1 MTLKRIFGLC
11 EFKMFSIK
19 QVKAKPPPSTND
31 SNESDDDTISIAG
44 TETTDT
50 TLVDHNESELK
61 EQLESLKQE
70 LETTK
75 AKCDRLEREKSD
87 ILLRRL
93 AAMETTTSKTTASEV
108 LKLQQKCNELQS
120 QLEDY
125 KDEKKSLALRV
136 KELEADLDARPTA
149 QAAQNVADELRSKLL
164 AAETLC
170 EELMDEN
177 EDMKKELRD
186 LEEQMDEM
194 QDNFREDQA
203 VEYTS
208 LKKELEQTTKN
219 CRILSFKLR
228 KTERR
233 NEQLETEK
241 NDIEKKLKEV
251 SGGHSALANLE
262 KIKHLE
268 QELKVAN
275 EVSISLQRE
284 LETANQR
291 LTEAEEAAK
300 LPSSKKKPPML
311 GSIGKLPSTDG
322 VSVLK

>member
-1 MTLKRIFGLC
+1 M
-11 EFKMFSIK
+11 
-19 QVKAKPPPSTND
+19 
-31 SNESDDDTISIAG
+31 ESDDDTISQAG

-50 TLVDHNESELK
+50 TLVDRNESELK
-61 EQLESLKQE
+61 EQFDSLKLE

-108 LKLQQKCNELQS
+108 LKLQQKCNELQG

-125 KDEKKSLALRV
+125 KDEKRSLGLRV
-136 KELEADLDARPTA
+136 KELEAELEIRPTA
-149 QAAQNVADELRSKLL
+149 QQAQKVADELRSKLL

-177 EDMKKELRD
+177 EDMKKEMRD

-228 KTERR
+228 KTERKA
-233 NEQLETEK
+233 EQLEAEK
-241 NDIEKKLKEV
+241 AEIDKKF
-251 SGGHSALANLE
+251 
-262 KIKHLE
+262 
-268 QELKVAN
+268 N
-275 EVSISLQRE
+275 EVC
-284 LETANQR
+284 T
-291 LTEAEEAAK
+291 
-300 LPSSKKKPPML
+300 KK
-311 GSIGKLPSTDG
+311 
-322 VSVLK
+322 

>member
-1 MTLKRIFGLC
+1 M
-11 EFKMFSIK
+11 
-19 QVKAKPPPSTND
+19 
-31 SNESDDDTISIAG
+31 
-44 TETTDT
+44 
-50 TLVDHNESELK
+50 
-61 EQLESLKQE
+61 ESLKQE
-70 LETTK
+70 LDATK

-93 AAMETTTSKTTASEV
+93 AAMETTTSKTTATEV

-125 KDEKKSLALRV
+125 KDEKRSLNLRV
-136 KELEADLDARPTA
+136 KELESDLDLRPTA
-149 QAAQNVADELRSKLL
+149 QAAQKVADELRSKLL

-177 EDMKKELRD
+177 EDMKKEMRD

-228 KTERR
+228 KTERK
-233 NEQLETEK
+233 NEQLENEK
-241 NDIEKKLKEV
+241 NEIEKKLKEV
-251 SGGHSALANLE
+251 SGGQSVLANLE
-262 KIKHLE
+262 KVKTLE
-268 QELKVAN
+268 QELKIAN
-275 EVSISLQRE
+275 EVSLRLQKE
-284 LETANQR
+284 LDETNDK
-291 LTEAEEAAK
+291 LTKAEEAAK
-300 LPSSKKKPPML
+300 LPATKKKAPML
-311 GSIGKLPSTDG
+311 GSIGKMPSTDG
-322 VSVLK
+322 VIFLKRVFMNPSGK